1 MTDAMR
7 LADNVLAYPDEIS
20 DYLATLEGL
29 NGFDLLVVPAWARGR
44 ASPTGGRMPRENP
57 HDRTKPTHRR

>member
-29 NGFDLLVVPAWARGR
+29 NGFDLLVPVDRGLSVAYR
-44 ASPTGGRMPRENP
+44 RPDASREP
-57 HDRTKPTHRR
+57 P